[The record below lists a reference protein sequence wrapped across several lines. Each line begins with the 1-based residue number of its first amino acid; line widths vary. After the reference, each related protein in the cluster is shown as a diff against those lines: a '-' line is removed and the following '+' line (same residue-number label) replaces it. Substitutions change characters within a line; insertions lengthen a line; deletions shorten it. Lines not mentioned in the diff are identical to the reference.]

1 MAFLGY
7 VLAIIF
13 LSVTPASPQV
23 TVDTLAIGTVAP
35 SFYASV
41 LDGSDFFLSHKV
53 GAKAHPNE
61 KAPVILVFFTT
72 FCIPCRQEIPF
83 LDSLR
88 IEYPQIAFY
97 LVNVGEEPQ
106 IVKEYIQRMNYK
118 MPVLLDRYGQVAKR
132 YQASITP
139 TLVGINVIGQI
150 TFLKRGFQVSDKE
163 LIQTNIKKLTDA
175 NLFIE
180 KN

>member
-1 MAFLGY
+1 MTY
-7 VLAIIF
+7 ISCVLAIL
-13 LSVTPASPQV
+13 LSLVTPDTHQIMA
-23 TVDTLAIGTVAP
+23 DTLAISASAP
-35 SFYASV
+35 SFYVSA
-41 LDGSDFFLSHKV
+41 LDGSDFFLSRKV
-53 GAKAHPNE
+53 GAKARPNE
-61 KAPVILVFFTT
+61 KSPVVLVFFTT
-72 FCIPCRQEIPF
+72 SCIPCRQEIPF

-88 IEYPQIAFY
+88 VEYPQIAFY

-150 TFLKRGFQVSDKE
+150 TFLKRGFQISDKE